1 MGAGCST
8 ASVFIQ
14 MDEIVAIARSNRIEE
29 ALLKE
34 EVVNFIL
41 QNNYIDQFLAK
52 AVLYY
57 TKVRRR
63 NIRKSIVKVKIRT
76 LLNKCRKLLR
86 SKWTKLDPNFSAL
99 NQMSLHFFSNRLY
112 LYQNYYIPGGLD
124 FFDSWKWEVI

>member
-41 QNNYIDQFLAK
+41 QNKDIDQFLPK

-57 TKVRRR
+57 TKVRRG
-63 NIRKSIVKVKIRT
+63 NIRKSVVKVKIRT
-76 LLNKCRKLLR
+76 LKISVANFCVPNKPSLIPTL
-86 SKWTKLDPNFSAL
+86 AL
-99 NQMSLHFFSNRLY
+99 
-112 LYQNYYIPGGLD
+112 
-124 FFDSWKWEVI
+124 

>member
-41 QNNYIDQFLAK
+41 QNKDIDQFLPK

-86 SKWTKLDPNFSAL
+86 SK
-99 NQMSLHFFSNRLY
+99 
-112 LYQNYYIPGGLD
+112 
-124 FFDSWKWEVI
+124 

>member
-41 QNNYIDQFLAK
+41 QNKDIDQFLAK
-52 AVLYY
+52 AVLLLIFLY
-57 TKVRRR
+57 TKV
-63 NIRKSIVKVKIRT
+63 
-76 LLNKCRKLLR
+76 NK
-86 SKWTKLDPNFSAL
+86 
-99 NQMSLHFFSNRLY
+99 
-112 LYQNYYIPGGLD
+112 YIHH
-124 FFDSWKWEVI
+124 

>member
-41 QNNYIDQFLAK
+41 QNKDIDQFLPK

-57 TKVRRR
+57 TKVRRG
-63 NIRKSIVKVKIRT
+63 NIRKSVVKVKIRT
-76 LLNKCRKLLR
+76 LEISVANFCVPNKPSLIPTL
-86 SKWTKLDPNFSAL
+86 AL
-99 NQMSLHFFSNRLY
+99 
-112 LYQNYYIPGGLD
+112 
-124 FFDSWKWEVI
+124 

>member
-41 QNNYIDQFLAK
+41 QNNYIEPVFL
-52 AVLYY
+52 VLRVGV
-57 TKVRRR
+57 T
-63 NIRKSIVKVKIRT
+63 S
-76 LLNKCRKLLR
+76 
-86 SKWTKLDPNFSAL
+86 
-99 NQMSLHFFSNRLY
+99 
-112 LYQNYYIPGGLD
+112 
-124 FFDSWKWEVI
+124 

>member
-41 QNNYIDQFLAK
+41 QNKDIDQFLPK

-57 TKVRRR
+57 TKVSKETQHQKKHC
-63 NIRKSIVKVKIRT
+63 KSK
-76 LLNKCRKLLR
+76 N
-86 SKWTKLDPNFSAL
+86 
-99 NQMSLHFFSNRLY
+99 
-112 LYQNYYIPGGLD
+112 
-124 FFDSWKWEVI
+124 

>member
-41 QNNYIDQFLAK
+41 QNKYIDQFLA
-52 AVLYY
+52 
-57 TKVRRR
+57 KVRRR

-76 LLNKCRKLLR
+76 LK
-86 SKWTKLDPNFSAL
+86 
-99 NQMSLHFFSNRLY
+99 
-112 LYQNYYIPGGLD
+112 
-124 FFDSWKWEVI
+124 

>member
-41 QNNYIDQFLAK
+41 QNEYIDQFLAK

-76 LLNKCRKLLR
+76 LNKQVLQ
-86 SKWTKLDPNFSAL
+86 TFAFQI
-99 NQMSLHFFSNRLY
+99 NQT
-112 LYQNYYIPGGLD
+112 
-124 FFDSWKWEVI
+124 

>member
-41 QNNYIDQFLAK
+41 QNKYIDQFLAK

-86 SKWTKLDPNFSAL
+86 SKYV
-99 NQMSLHFFSNRLY
+99 NQA
-112 LYQNYYIPGGLD
+112 
-124 FFDSWKWEVI
+124 

>member
-41 QNNYIDQFLAK
+41 QNKYIDQFLAK

-76 LLNKCRKLLR
+76 KKR
-86 SKWTKLDPNFSAL
+86 SVANFCVPNIPSLIPTLAL
-99 NQMSLHFFSNRLY
+99 
-112 LYQNYYIPGGLD
+112 
-124 FFDSWKWEVI
+124 

>member
-41 QNNYIDQFLAK
+41 QNKDIDQFLAK

-76 LLNKCRKLLR
+76 L
-86 SKWTKLDPNFSAL
+86 SK
-99 NQMSLHFFSNRLY
+99 
-112 LYQNYYIPGGLD
+112 
-124 FFDSWKWEVI
+124 